1 MTNALAYLLE
11 INRQIDPLQDITRLC
26 QRSCELTAGGLT
38 LPDNVIYLYQTDR
51 SLRQIAAAG
60 SKYQPG
66 TGVIAPLRLAPGQGV
81 VGTVAMQQSSLCIAD
96 TRDYGNYIADDATRL
111 AELAV
116 PICYQ
121 GELLGVI
128 DAEHPQAGFFTAEHQ
143 CFLEG
148 LAAMLAPRIANLA
161 ARLRLQRRSIHPVR
175 KTQAL
180 KPCVR
185 HKLSH
190 WLTEHDFRQQL
201 NHWLKHYYTERQWQT
216 AALTELALLQALPDA
231 STVRI
236 DNMKQLICSQIE
248 QMQQHS
254 ATALWGRILHA
265 RYIGRRVD
273 QLTLADEYHMA
284 FSTLRRHQGL
294 ALAYL
299 QAQLWRQEL
308 DARQCFGVN

>member
-26 QRSCELTAGGLT
+26 QRSCELTAAGLT
-38 LPDNVIYLYQTDR
+38 LPDNVIYLYQTDH

-66 TGVIAPLRLAPGQGV
+66 AGVVAPLQLVPGQGV

-96 TRDYGNYIADDATRL
+96 TSDYGNYITDDATRP

-128 DAEHPQAGFFTAEHQ
+128 DAEHPQAGFFTSEHQ

-175 KTQAL
+175 KAQTV
-180 KPCVR
+180 KPGVQ
-185 HKLSH
+185 HKLSRR
-190 WLTEHDFRQQL
+190 LTEQEFSQQL
-201 NHWLKHYYTERQWQT
+201 NHWLKHYYTERQWQAAGLT
-216 AALTELALLQALPDA
+216 ALALLQALPDVSA
-231 STVRI
+231 VRI
-236 DNMKQLICSQIE
+236 DCMKQLICTQIE
-248 QMQQHS
+248 QMQQYD

-273 QLTLADEYHMA
+273 QLTLAAECHMA

-308 DARQCFGVN
+308 DARQACGVN